1 MERKKPEFDTTTDDF
16 SPTEQEKIVKM
27 ILQDAK
33 SDKEVMK
40 SWLKD
45 RKKDLK
51 NNEGVRMSVTI
62 TGTNKVI
69 AEKVWEMVEQLAS
82 GKPIEKKEIYRE
94 LIPVTKENVD
104 EYLNK

>member
-1 MERKKPEFDTTTDDF
+1 LDASALVGANEAAKAAGKIKDDF
-16 SPTEQEKIVKM
+16 GIFAA
-27 ILQDAK
+27 DATQP
-33 SDKEVMK
+33 E
-40 SWLKD
+40 LTAI
-45 RKKDLK
+45 K

-69 AEKVWEMVEQLAS
+69 AEKVAGMVEQLAS

-104 EYLNK
+104 EYLGK